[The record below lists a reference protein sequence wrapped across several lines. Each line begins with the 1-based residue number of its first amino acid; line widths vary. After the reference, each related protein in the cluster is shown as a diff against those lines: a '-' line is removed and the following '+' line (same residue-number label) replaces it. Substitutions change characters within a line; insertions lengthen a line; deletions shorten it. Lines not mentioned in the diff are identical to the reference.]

1 MHTVKTSPAEAMGTH
16 YVMLCVLVNKKG
28 MMISF
33 QNAVQVGEEKMIQI
47 DSRRL
52 IQVFLKFMSNV
63 AAHLFFS
70 M

>member
-1 MHTVKTSPAEAMGTH
+1 MHTVKTSPAEVMGTH
-16 YVMLCVLVNKKG
+16 YVMLCVFVNKKC

-33 QNAVQVGEEKMIQI
+33 QNALQVGEEKMMQI
-47 DSRRL
+47 DSRKL
-52 IQVFLKFMSNV
+52 IQTFLKFVSNV

>member
-1 MHTVKTSPAEAMGTH
+1 
-16 YVMLCVLVNKKG
+16 

-33 QNAVQVGEEKMIQI
+33 QNALQVGEEKMIQI